1 MEKWESF
8 DDAKKRIEKAE
19 TRKTAKSLT
28 RREVEKQIRSG
39 KLTEEQAIGLRQK
52 YMDSLEYNEDQ
63 QFVTCCGGIKPL
75 PILPP
80 PDEEE

>member
-1 MEKWESF
+1 MIE
-8 DDAKKRIEKAE
+8 DAKKRIKEAE
-19 TRKTAKSLT
+19 TRNTAKPLT
-28 RREVEKQIRSG
+28 RKEVDKQIRSG
-39 KLTEEQAIGLRQK
+39 KLTEKQAIALRQR

>member
-1 MEKWESF
+1 MKKGNKIADETKATGKP
-8 DDAKKRIEKAE
+8 AKPL
-19 TRKTAKSLT
+19 TRK
-28 RREVEKQIRSG
+28 EVEEQIRSG
-39 KLTEEQAIGLRQK
+39 RLTEEQAIELRQK

-63 QFVTCCGGIKPL
+63 RFVTCCGGIKPL

>member
-1 MEKWESF
+1 MIE
-8 DDAKKRIEKAE
+8 DAKKQIEEAE
-19 TRKTAKSLT
+19 TRNAAKPLT
-28 RREVEKQIRSG
+28 RKEVEKQIRSG
-39 KLTEEQAIGLRQK
+39 KMTEEQAIELRQR